1 MSKYSDKT
9 MNSEAAYGERLDPEQ
24 PFHGIA
30 MTSRRGFLTRAI
42 GTGGGM
48 VALSA
53 SGLAASS
60 VAWAAESTTAK
71 GASSLPDAVAWKD
84 EKAFIVHGLNP
95 ITIETRRAAF
105 GTSTVV
111 PDTRLYIRNNL
122 PVPDSSIVADRDAWQ
137 VTFEG
142 VKKPKT
148 LTVGELKKIGLNT
161 ISTVL
166 QCSGNGRGFFP
177 HGASGSQWTVGAAG
191 AVVWSGV
198 RVRDVIE
205 SLGGPVDGMKFMTST
220 GGEELPAALDR
231 NTIVVERSIPLK
243 KAMED
248 AILAWE
254 MNGAPLELAHGG
266 PLRLVVPGYYGCN
279 NIKYVAQVAFTE
291 DESPSGMQQSSYR
304 VRPIGVSGG
313 PDQPTMWEMNVKSW
327 VNHPAAAKEIAPGNV
342 LFDGVAFSGTEPV
355 EKVEVSVDGGKTWQ
369 QAEFMGPNLGRY
381 AWRQF
386 KFAAELG
393 EGTHTIAS
401 RATDASGDTQPK
413 VRVENERG
421 YANNSW
427 QDHAIEITVG

>member
-1 MSKYSDKT
+1 MFKDSEKT
-9 MNSEAAYGERLDPEQ
+9 SNIEPAHDEPLDPGR
-24 PFHGIA
+24 PFHNIA

-53 SGLAASS
+53 GGLAVGSA
-60 VAWAAESTTAK
+60 AWAAESATAK
-71 GASSLPDAVAWKD
+71 DAPSLPDAVSWKD
-84 EKAFIVHGLNP
+84 EDAFIVHGLNP
-95 ITIETRRAAF
+95 ITMETRRAAF
-105 GTSTVV
+105 GTSTLV

-122 PVPDSSIVADRDAWQ
+122 PVPDPTIVANRDAWQ
-137 VTFEG
+137 VSFEG

-148 LTVGELKKIGLNT
+148 LTLEELKKIGLHT
-161 ISTVL
+161 VSTVL

-205 SLGGPVDGMKFMTST
+205 SLGGPTSGMKFLTST
-220 GGEELPAALDR
+220 GGEELPAALER
-231 NTIVVERSIPLK
+231 NTVVVERSIPLE
-243 KAMED
+243 KAMDD

-279 NIKYVAQVAFTE
+279 NIKYVARVAFTAE
-291 DESPSGMQQSSYR
+291 ESKASMQQTSYR
-304 VRPIGVSGG
+304 IRPIGVSGA

-327 VNHPAAAKEIAPGNV
+327 VNHPTADKEIAPGKV
-342 LFDGVAFSGTEPV
+342 LLDGVAFSGMDPV

-369 QAEFMGPNLGRY
+369 QAEFIGPNLGRY

-386 KFAAELG
+386 MFTAELG
-393 EGTHTIAS
+393 KGTHTIAS

-413 VRVENERG
+413 ARVENERG
-421 YANNSW
+421 YGNNSW